1 MITLTVIVDD
11 VLSPSPHGVAR
22 YAEDLTRALIATAPP
37 SCTVEG
43 FVASSTEAE
52 YEDLLDRLPGITL
65 HKSGLARRELSA
77 AWQHGFTRL
86 SGMVHA
92 PSLLAPLAKH
102 DRVNNPGQQ
111 TVVTLHDTIPW
122 DDAESVEGRSAAWHI
137 AMARRAHRYAD
148 ALVVPSHAVAAQLGE
163 HLDFGDRV
171 RVVGGAVSS
180 TLSLPAN
187 ADSRAERLA
196 LPQTYVLAIGGLA
209 GRRGLSS
216 VLAALSRAETN
227 EVPLVVVGTAE
238 SEAILAAAAE
248 AGLDASRIHVL
259 GELSDADLSVVYDR
273 AAALVQPS
281 QLEGFGFPLL
291 EAMHF
296 GTPVIHSDT
305 PALVELAGSAGLE
318 IALDD
323 PEELPE
329 RIAAAIA
336 TVLTDDA
343 ERDRLRQA
351 GIDRAGLYSWE
362 SSAEKIWQL
371 HADL

>member
-1 MITLTVIVDD
+1 
-11 VLSPSPHGVAR
+11 
-22 YAEDLTRALIATAPP
+22 
-37 SCTVEG
+37 
-43 FVASSTEAE
+43 
-52 YEDLLDRLPGITL
+52 
-65 HKSGLARRELSA
+65 
-77 AWQHGFTRL
+77 
-86 SGMVHA
+86 
-92 PSLLAPLAKH
+92 
-102 DRVNNPGQQ
+102 
-111 TVVTLHDTIPW
+111 
-122 DDAESVEGRSAAWHI
+122 
-137 AMARRAHRYAD
+137 
-148 ALVVPSHAVAAQLGE
+148 
-163 HLDFGDRV
+163 
-171 RVVGGAVSS
+171 VSS

-196 LPQTYVLAIGGLA
+196 LPQSYVLAIGGLA

-238 SEAILAAAAE
+238 GEAILAAAAE